1 MQMLAESFVIGSAAA
16 LLGLTLGAICLEV
29 LSRILTSTLESL
41 PSWWDFAVDGRV
53 ALFAIAV
60 GVLSTVAAG
69 LFPALRVAGIDING
83 VLRDGTRDTGLSTGR
98 IIRWLVV
105 VEIALSCVLL
115 TSAGIMVR
123 IAIQASSSDV
133 GVDVRPFMT
142 GRVGLPEPVYPDE
155 ERQARFIEQLFAR
168 AQTIPGASAATLVT
182 SPPAHGVDRTLYAL
196 PDRSYASQ
204 SDYPYV
210 NQVSTTPGFF
220 ETVGGRVIAGRDFS
234 ATDRQGSLPVALVS
248 ATFARTV
255 WPGQSAIGQRV
266 RVNPNIPDSTWLTV
280 VGVVGD
286 IAHDDEPFGT
296 KVVIPTLYTPLLQHP
311 ARFFT
316 VMLRTAGDPHA
327 LAPAI
332 RDAVAQ
338 IDSDLAVYWLRTIPE
353 ARAVNSGGLRV
364 IGGLFVVFG
373 IVTIVLAASGI
384 YGVLAHS
391 VAQSTREIAIRRA
404 LGAPDGGIVGAVAR
418 RSGWQLGLGLTIGI
432 VLAPFMAVLL
442 AQATGGASQHD
453 PWVYAT
459 VLLTLTLAIAIAT
472 AVPLR
477 RALLL
482 QPGVALRHA

>member
-1 MQMLAESFVIGSAAA
+1 
-16 LLGLTLGAICLEV
+16 
-29 LSRILTSTLESL
+29 
-41 PSWWDFAVDGRV
+41 
-53 ALFAIAV
+53 
-60 GVLSTVAAG
+60 
-69 LFPALRVAGIDING
+69 
-83 VLRDGTRDTGLSTGR
+83 
-98 IIRWLVV
+98 
-105 VEIALSCVLL
+105 
-115 TSAGIMVR
+115 
-123 IAIQASSSDV
+123 
-133 GVDVRPFMT
+133 
-142 GRVGLPEPVYPDE
+142 
-155 ERQARFIEQLFAR
+155 
-168 AQTIPGASAATLVT
+168 
-182 SPPAHGVDRTLYAL
+182 
-196 PDRSYASQ
+196 
-204 SDYPYV
+204 
-210 NQVSTTPGFF
+210 
-220 ETVGGRVIAGRDFS
+220 
-234 ATDRQGSLPVALVS
+234 
-248 ATFARTV
+248 
-255 WPGQSAIGQRV
+255 
-266 RVNPNIPDSTWLTV
+266 
-280 VGVVGD
+280 
-286 IAHDDEPFGT
+286 
-296 KVVIPTLYTPLLQHP
+296 
-311 ARFFT
+311 
-316 VMLRTAGDPHA
+316 MLRTAGDPHA